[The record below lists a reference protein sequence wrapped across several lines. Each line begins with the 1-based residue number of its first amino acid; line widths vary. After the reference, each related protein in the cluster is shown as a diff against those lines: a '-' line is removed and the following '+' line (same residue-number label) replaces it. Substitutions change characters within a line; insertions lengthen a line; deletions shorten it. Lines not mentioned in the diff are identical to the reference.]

1 VQHLGLPRAERAHRA
16 LADAE
21 MAAALLARMQHD
33 LTNQWQLPSADF
45 AQLQAVQR
53 CTRKTLAQWL
63 ARQAHNDAQAVSAAK
78 ARARATAAT
87 PQMSLLFD

>member
-1 VQHLGLPRAERAHRA
+1 
-16 LADAE
+16 
-21 MAAALLARMQHD
+21 MQRD
-33 LTNQWQLPSADF
+33 LTTQWQLPTADF

-63 ARQAHNDAQAVSAAK
+63 ARQAHNAQAASAAK
-78 ARARATAAT
+78 ASPRATAAT

>member
-1 VQHLGLPRAERAHRA
+1 
-16 LADAE
+16 

-33 LTNQWQLPSADF
+33 LTTQWQLPSADF

-63 ARQAHNDAQAVSAAK
+63 ARQAHNAQAASAAK
-78 ARARATAAT
+78 ASPRATAAI